1 MVQVPV
7 RLSYLN
13 SDNDDLY
20 KNTYVA
26 GFMAMI
32 LKIKMNDNCTHQLQC
47 RHIHQWWGWMWV
59 SPEQCRTAWWSRF
72 DNDNGDFCGK
82 MSNIFY
88 TWHLLKASVTVPTVS
103 SLKEISIAMVTKFSM
118 ITLIT
123 MVTMMVMRRKMQMV
137 LMNDD
142 AWTSTCWQ
150 ESSRVA
156 GNLTRMILNLIKF
169 KRRQTRKAAAG
180 STAARARV
188 CVSKE
193 CGSEEWRDQK
203 KKKKK
208 EKRKKETR
216 WTKSQRAGSSWGQ
229 AARWGWWSW
238 FWCWSYF
245 TCKTR

>member
-88 TWHLLKASVTVPTVS
+88 TWHLLTASVTIPTVS

-137 LMNDD
+137 LMMLELQPVGRKAPELRATWPGWFSIWSNSNEDKPERRQ
-142 AWTSTCWQ
+142 Q
-150 ESSRVA
+150 EAQQPERECVCQRSVA
-156 GNLTRMILNLIKF
+156 ARSGETK
-169 KRRQTRKAAAG
+169 KRRR
-180 STAARARV
+180 
-188 CVSKE
+188 
-193 CGSEEWRDQK
+193 
-203 KKKKK
+203 KKKK
-208 EKRKKETR
+208 EKKRPGG
-216 WTKSQRAGSSWGQ
+216 QRVRELVAAEAKLPAGDDDHDFVNVIG
-229 AARWGWWSW
+229 
-238 FWCWSYF
+238 
-245 TCKTR
+245 